1 MLLNRWKE
9 RIHLK
14 RVALSLLVV
23 LCFLIIASDAR
34 VLTNSYN
41 EIEPLAVSQVD
52 TYPDDTILMLL
63 KPITSGSCGDPIL
76 HFRIIA
82 KNGTIT
88 RFDYP
93 TNNGTIPLNNFCF
106 QNSNMHKRNYK
117 EYEEDCDDGSEP
129 KKHPSKPTKNPKHPA
144 GKKDCDDGSEN
155 CEKDCKESGEGCKKD
170 CKESGE
176 GCEKDCK
183 QSKEDCEK
191 DCKQSKEDCEKDCGE
206 SDEDCKKSCNDQWGN
221 CVGTP
226 NDWSSRSVRGNVIN
240 FGESCSAVKIVKSY
254 KSDGFLYTCYNS
266 TTSTLTWTQYTIK
279 TDGSITTGASGQ
291 SSEITK
297 ITDMSQFSKFITIFP
312 TENNDYGLVY
322 TKYVSQSGQGIV
334 SPWQLYLIWISHTDS
349 STKGNYNIYES
360 QPSTNTTDYYLY
372 QCSVAQ
378 ESVGYNCLVYTK
390 RTDKTVY
397 VNINFWSSGSV
408 NKTNDITVNMPA
420 PYTTVVDVETLS
432 YGGYIFV
439 VKNTTNATDIGN
451 VQGLV
456 YYNNGTDHGTWGLTD
471 FTAGI
476 PIIGLTANN
485 TVWAITQS
493 TDNAS
498 NSSSWTL
505 HSSDTLTN
513 FRPAGMLGSSY
524 ISSVTPSS
532 NAIVAPRLPEIVITY
547 NSQVY
552 KSNGSFKVWEVNTTG
567 GDDSLR
573 GAIPASHDK
582 VKINSENVTVTL
594 LPSYMGGGHKEY
606 YITVDD
612 NAIKNAQDQNL
623 IGDRSVII
631 RLTPEGTQHYVD
643 LSSND
648 KSTFVKNMGGDI
660 ATVINCDASR
670 IKIPVLYQYSNYNN
684 SGDQLF
690 MRVNIAQNA
699 PSGQSTQG
707 AQGDSRG
714 APSLADDLNDVIVN
728 KDISAISTG
737 TTSQYID
744 QHNADLWSRYKYILI
759 GVFVGLAL
767 LSLLWCL
774 TCCRRYRSDDV
785 KHRRRD
791 HAILN
796 FLTIFVS
803 TLIVVDLVLDI
814 LFIAIHGK
822 DEKWIMPV

>member
-41 EIEPLAVSQVD
+41 EIQPLTVSQVD
-52 TYPDDTILMLL
+52 TYPDDTIIMLL
-63 KPITSGSCGDPIL
+63 KPITLGSCGDSTL
-76 HFRIIA
+76 YFRIIA
-82 KNGTIT
+82 KNGTMT
-88 RFDYP
+88 KFDYP

-106 QNSNMHKRNYK
+106 QSSNVRKRNSK

-155 CEKDCKESGEGCKKD
+155 CEN
-170 CKESGE
+170 
-176 GCEKDCK
+176 
-183 QSKEDCEK
+183 

-206 SDEDCKKSCNDQWGN
+206 SDEDCKKRT
-221 CVGTP
+221 TP
-226 NDWSSRSVRGNVIN
+226 NGPGTTPNGPGTTPNGPGTTPNGPGTTPNGPGTTPNGPGTTPNGPGTTPNGPNGQNGTTPNGPNNEQNGTLPNVTIPIKSNGPGVMIPRSKTSSYSTIN
-240 FGESCSAVKIVKSY
+240 IYALSKPFVLVTYYCNYPQSY
-254 KSDGFLYTCYNS
+254 
-266 TTSTLTWTQYTIK
+266 QIK

-297 ITDMSQFSKFITIFP
+297 FTDMSQFSKFINIFP

-322 TKYVSQSGQGIV
+322 TKYVSQSGQGIT

-349 STKGNYNIYES
+349 STKGNSLIYES

-397 VNINFWSSGSV
+397 VNVNFWSSGSV
-408 NKTNDITVNMPA
+408 NKTNEITVNMPA
-420 PYTTVVDVETLS
+420 PYTTVVDVGTLS

-439 VKNTTNATDIGN
+439 VKNTTNATDMGN

-456 YYNNGTDHGTWGLTD
+456 YYNNGTDHGTWGLPD

-476 PIIGLTANN
+476 PIVGVTPNN
-485 TVWAITQS
+485 TVWTITQS
-493 TDNAS
+493 TNNTS
-498 NSSSWTL
+498 NSSTIIEIV
-505 HSSDTLTN
+505 TNITN
-513 FRPAGMLGSSY
+513 FIDLKIPFKSPKKAGMLGSSY
-524 ISSVTPSS
+524 ISHVTPAS
-532 NAIVAPRLPEIVITY
+532 NTTIAPRFSEIKITY
-547 NSQVY
+547 NNQIY
-552 KSNGSFKVWEVNTTG
+552 KSNGSFKVWEVNTVG
-567 GDDSLR
+567 GDDFLR
-573 GAIPASHDK
+573 GAIPASHDR
-582 VKINSENVTVTL
+582 VTVNNENVTVKL
-594 LPSYMGGGHKEY
+594 LPSYMGGSHKEY

-623 IGDRSVII
+623 IGIKKSVWNLNTCDRSVII

-648 KSTFVKNMGGDI
+648 RSTFVKNMSGDI

-670 IKIPVLYQYSNYNN
+670 ISIPVLYQYSNYNN
-684 SGDQLF
+684 SGDQIF

-707 AQGDSRG
+707 AQGAQGDSRG
-714 APSLADDLNDVIVN
+714 APSLAEDLNDVITN

-744 QHNADLWSRYKYILI
+744 QPNGAWPIRTFSCY
-759 GVFVGLAL
+759 
-767 LSLLWCL
+767 S
-774 TCCRRYRSDDV
+774 
-785 KHRRRD
+785 
-791 HAILN
+791 
-796 FLTIFVS
+796 
-803 TLIVVDLVLDI
+803 
-814 LFIAIHGK
+814 
-822 DEKWIMPV
+822 